1 MFKTRSVNAP
11 LGAVFTVFG
20 LIFNTIVKD
29 IRKGQRLPI
38 MSLVTEVVQTAVFL
52 LAFLLMF
59 EFLGI
64 RRMGGA
70 FRGDFCALHNDGH
83 FFVYDAY

>member
-64 RRMGGA
+64 RRMGVRFGA
-70 FRGDFCALHNDGH
+70 ILCST
-83 FFVYDAY
+83 